1 MDDRDPRG
9 VEADLE
15 AAIAEELERELRE
28 ALAEAEA
35 GEPWL
40 DAWDLS

>member
-1 MDDRDPRG
+1 MDDRETHG
-9 VEADLE
+9 LETDLE

-35 GEPWL
+35 GGHWL
-40 DAWDLS
+40 DAWDLA